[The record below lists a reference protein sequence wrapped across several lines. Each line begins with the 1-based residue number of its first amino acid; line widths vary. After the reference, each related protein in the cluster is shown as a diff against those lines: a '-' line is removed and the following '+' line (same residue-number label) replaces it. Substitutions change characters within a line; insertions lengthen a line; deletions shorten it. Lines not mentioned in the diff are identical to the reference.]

1 MLTEI
6 AALADDSADR
16 FLDFLRD
23 STHIGGQLMK
33 HQNAKTNRSAEPES
47 PGRVASALGSLAPT
61 YGRDPTRT
69 FTLAEQIAERVA
81 DAIIA
86 GHFSPGTRISEQEL
100 ADLFGVS
107 RGPIRDALR
116 ILANEALVQILPRR
130 GTVVTELSPR
140 DVEDIFQIRASLMGL
155 AARRVAQLRSPA
167 IIKEFQSSLK
177 AFEEMLSNEDADEFL
192 RYAYRMS
199 MMVAQRSENER
210 LLAIIV
216 SVARQTLHFT
226 RIAFSEREN
235 RRIWAR
241 NWRSLAKAVLAG
253 DENAAEIAARKL
265 VEETGGWSKKKASE
279 KRSTVR

>member
-1 MLTEI
+1 MLTGI
-6 AALADDSADR
+6 AAVADDSGDG
-16 FLDFLRD
+16 FFVFLRD
-23 STHIGGQLMK
+23 SEHIGGQLMK
-33 HQNAKTNRSAEPES
+33 HQNAKANRLAGSEPPE
-47 PGRVASALGSLAPT
+47 RVASALGSLAPT

-116 ILANEALVQILPRR
+116 ILANETLVQILPRR

-155 AARRVAQLRSPA
+155 AARRVAQLGSPA
-167 IIKEFQSSLK
+167 ITKEFQSSLK
-177 AFEEMLSNEDADEFL
+177 AFEELLSTEDADEFL
-192 RYAYRMS
+192 RYAYKMS
-199 MMVAQRSENER
+199 MMVAQHSENER

-241 NWRSLAKAVLAG
+241 NWRSLAKAVIAG

-265 VEETGGWSKKKASE
+265 VEETGGWSKNKASE